1 MIWAKPETIIIFW
14 FGLIFEPFFFRIF
27 TLHPLETKMYFIY
40 CTPATIPSCL
50 EIILAVIF
58 FLGKRLLVMSPFPIS
73 SAKKLSSAFLARM
86 CNLGY
91 LESIFAHY
99 CYSQSFCNYRS
110 GWVNNKNRTAPI
122 WCQI

>member
-1 MIWAKPETIIIFW
+1 M
-14 FGLIFEPFFFRIF
+14 F
-27 TLHPLETKMYFIY
+27 TLHPFETKMYFTY

-73 SAKKLSSAFLARM
+73 SAKKLSIAFLARM

-91 LESIFAHY
+91 LESILAHT
-99 CYSQSFCNYRS
+99 CYSQSLCNHRCS
-110 GWVNNKNRTAPI
+110 WVNYENGTTPI
-122 WCQI
+122 WCQIC